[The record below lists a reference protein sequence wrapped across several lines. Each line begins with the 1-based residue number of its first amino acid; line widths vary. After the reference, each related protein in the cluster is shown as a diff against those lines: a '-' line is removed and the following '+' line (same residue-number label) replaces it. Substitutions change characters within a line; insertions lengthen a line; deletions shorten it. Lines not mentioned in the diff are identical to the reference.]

1 MEKKQLS
8 IRDFAESYGL
18 SKPTIYRYIN
28 RRDDPLPAYKQ
39 GRVWYIDIEAYKAW
53 REREHQRC
61 YKYADGQRRYEA
73 QA

>member
-1 MEKKQLS
+1 MEKKQLK
-8 IRDFAESYGL
+8 L
-18 SKPTIYRYIN
+18 SEFREMFGMGREIVYKLV
-28 RRDDPLPAYKQ
+28 RRKDDPLPAYKQ
-39 GRVWYIDIEAYKAW
+39 GKYWYVDIEAYKAW

>member
-1 MEKKQLS
+1 MEKKQLNTH
-8 IRDFAESYGL
+8 DFSAAYSL
-18 SKPTIYRYIN
+18 SKATIYRLIN

-39 GRVWYIDIEAYKAW
+39 GSNWYIDIDEYKAW

-73 QA
+73 